1 MFMDD
6 DHHINEK
13 QIVESLKSGD
23 FEAFDQLFWYYHK
36 RLYHF
41 ALSILKNN
49 EDARDVVQEAFL
61 RIWKNKENLDQQS
74 SFQSFLFTISYNI
87 IVDMM
92 RKKVNDRNFR
102 NKLFRNA
109 ISKESPVDKEVE
121 FKELNAIYRDAIEE
135 LPAQR
140 KKIYRLHK
148 FEHLKYEE
156 IAKKLDISVNTVKS
170 QMNKAITYIRT
181 KVDTET
187 LGGLLFLSLYL

>member
-1 MFMDD
+1 MDD
-6 DHHINEK
+6 NHHINEK
-13 QIVESLKSGD
+13 KIVESLKSGD
-23 FEAFDQLFWYYHK
+23 FEAFDQLFWCYHK

-41 ALSILKNN
+41 ALSILKNK

-102 NKLFRNA
+102 NKLFRN
-109 ISKESPVDKEVE
+109 STSRESPVDKEVE
-121 FKELNAIYRDAIEE
+121 FKELNAIYRNAIEE

-156 IAKKLDISVNTVKS
+156 IAEKLDISVNTVKS
-170 QMNKAITYIRT
+170 QMNKALTYIRT
-181 KVDTET
+181 KVGTET
-187 LGGLLFLSLYL
+187 LGGLLFLWLYL